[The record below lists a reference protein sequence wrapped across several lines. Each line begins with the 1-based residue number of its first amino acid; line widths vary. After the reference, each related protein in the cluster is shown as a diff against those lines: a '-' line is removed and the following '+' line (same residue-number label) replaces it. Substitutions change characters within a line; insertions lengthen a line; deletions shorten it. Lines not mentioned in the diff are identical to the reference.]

1 MALCILHVTQAAW
14 RSATVLVLVQCRS
27 PSDPPARP
35 ADPPVR
41 PARPLTTGFGP
52 SSSCFRSPARTPV
65 TPARGGSTFPLL
77 WGQVPAS
84 DGSWVGNVSER
95 GGSEAPLFN
104 SLKLKPNS
112 AEGAAM
118 GWRCS
123 PPQAPI
129 GRGWKPQTF
138 GFTPT
143 SPTCTFRTWPRLS
156 RRRAGDDCNVVCGN
170 RRLKAVAVL
179 AKYSSREV
187 PVA

>member
-1 MALCILHVTQAAW
+1 MLSLCISSLIYVSYMWGAPT
-14 RSATVLVLVQCRS
+14 RCMPCSRLCMSIIMIMICLICMSACT
-27 PSDPPARP
+27 ARP
-35 ADPPVR
+35 GGSRDR
-41 PARPLTTGFGP
+41 IG
-52 SSSCFRSPARTPV
+52 
-65 TPARGGSTFPLL
+65 ARGEHLDKRPRAAGRACCGELPK
-77 WGQVPAS
+77 GQP
-84 DGSWVGNVSER
+84 WVGD
-95 GGSEAPLFN
+95 AAH
-104 SLKLKPNS
+104 LKHL
-112 AEGAAM
+112 
-118 GWRCS
+118 
-123 PPQAPI
+123 